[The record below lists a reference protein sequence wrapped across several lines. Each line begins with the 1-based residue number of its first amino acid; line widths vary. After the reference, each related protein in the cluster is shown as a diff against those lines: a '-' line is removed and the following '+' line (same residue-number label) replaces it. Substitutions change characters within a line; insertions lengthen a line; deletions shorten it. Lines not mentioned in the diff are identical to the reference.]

1 MKYGIFIY
9 RKFFIAPCAP
19 VLVLTAI
26 SWNTPSTGSQH
37 NTMRSTVVDNVEVIL
52 SHPVDVTAEWIG
64 QQEPLRQ
71 LLACWLTVAPGDFPL
86 TPRLIGVPGI
96 GKTTLAITAG
106 RSRGQEVYV
115 MQCTADTRPEDLLV
129 TPVLSEKGTIA
140 YHASPL
146 LTAALTGGVVV
157 LDEGNRMSEKSWASL
172 AGLFDNRRTAESVV
186 AGIVVKAHKEFRA
199 VVTMNEDSSTF
210 EIPDYIMSRLQPG
223 IEIGFP
229 QKQDELQILS
239 YNIPFCAQET
249 LDICVDFLQKAHG
262 LDLPYSVRDGINAI
276 RYTLKK
282 KEQGMPGETT
292 VLFTD
297 SIRQIL
303 GEEAL
308 DLESLAAKRRQSGEH
323 LPNMSLGDFFFP
335 DEEDLNPDKND

>member
-1 MKYGIFIY
+1 M
-9 RKFFIAPCAP
+9 A
-19 VLVLTAI
+19 
-26 SWNTPSTGSQH
+26 STII
-37 NTMRSTVVDNVEVIL
+37 DNVEIIH
-52 SHPVDVTAEWIG
+52 SHPVDVPAEWIG

-71 LLACWLTVAPGDFPL
+71 LLACWITVADADLPL

-106 RSRGQEVYV
+106 RARGQEVYV

-129 TPVLSEKGTIA
+129 TPVLSEKGKIA

-146 LTAALTGGVVV
+146 LTAALGGGVAV

-186 AGIVVKAHKEFRA
+186 AGIVIKAHPEFRA

-229 QKQDELQILS
+229 DRQDELQILS
-239 YNIPFCAQET
+239 YNLPFCSEDV
-249 LDICVDFLQKAHG
+249 LDICVEFLQKAHG

-282 KEQGMPGETT
+282 KESFGKPLGSSEKAPSTRVSDSAT
-292 VLFTD
+292 LFAD

-308 DLESLAAKRRQSGEH
+308 DLESLAAKRRLSGQH
-323 LPNMSLGDFFFP
+323 IPNMNLGDFFFP
-335 DEEDLNPDKND
+335 DQEDLNPDADTDIDHDAKND